1 MSGWCPAGKIEC
13 VNCYGANSFGAPKR
27 CDWGGEDY
35 LELDKI
41 EICPWPSRQVPVKIA
56 GEGRY
61 CPDTKRNCQYLTP
74 SANELNKMIDEAK
87 AAGRLAGIGECVDEI
102 KKMLAQLNLDD
113 ESDFWRSTVLNEA
126 IAALEK
132 LRDK

>member
-1 MSGWCPAGKIEC
+1 MSEKYCQAGKCEC
-13 VNCYGANSFGAPKR
+13 GRYSADDQVAYCEQGYSREMDF
-27 CDWGGEDY
+27 EV
-35 LELDKI
+35 
-41 EICPWPSRQVPVKIA
+41 CPYPSRQVPVKQ
-56 GEGRY
+56 EGRY

-113 ESDFWRSTVLNEA
+113 ESDFWRSVVLNET